1 VAPDQR
7 ANAADAL
14 RRCPLFSRVDDATLL
29 RCMESLRSR
38 RYRRNETIFHQ
49 GDPGDSLYV
58 IESGAVKI
66 VLPDPEGE
74 EGAII
79 ATLGPGDFF
88 GELALLD
95 GEEHSATAVALEAT
109 EAQVLRRDAF
119 DRLVDEDPNLR
130 RALFAGLV
138 GELRRLTQHVGEL
151 HFLNLPGRLALRIVR
166 MARDAEPGAR
176 GEIRLSWPFSQS
188 ELAAMI
194 GGTRQTVNRLLA
206 DFAAE
211 GLIRIEKETLVIPDL
226 ERLERAAER

>member
-1 VAPDQR
+1 MAADER
-7 ANAADAL
+7 TNAAEAL
-14 RRCPLFSRVDDATLL
+14 RRCILFSRLDDETLS
-29 RCMESLRSR
+29 RCIESLRSR

-79 ATLGPGDFF
+79 ATLSAGDFF

-95 GEEHSATAVALEAT
+95 GEDHSATVIALEAT
-109 EAQVLRRDAF
+109 EALVLRRDAF

-130 RALFAGLV
+130 RALFAGLA
-138 GELRRLTQHVGEL
+138 GELRRLTYHVGEL
-151 HFLNLPGRLALRIVR
+151 HFLNLPGRLARRIVR
-166 MARDAEPGAR
+166 MAREADADAH

-188 ELAAMI
+188 ELAGMI
-194 GGTRQTVNRLLA
+194 GGTRQTVNRLLS
-206 DFAAE
+206 DFTAE
-211 GLIRIEKETLVIPDL
+211 GLIRIEKETLVVPDL
-226 ERLERAAER
+226 ERLERAADR

>member
-1 VAPDQR
+1 VSAEMR
-7 ANAADAL
+7 VNAAEAL
-14 RRCPLFSRVDDATLL
+14 RRCVLFSRVDDQTLG
-29 RCMESLRSR
+29 RCVDSLRSR

-58 IESGAVKI
+58 IQAGAVKI

-79 ATLGPGDFF
+79 ATLGAGDFF

-95 GEEHSATAVALEAT
+95 GEPHSATAIALEAT
-109 EAQVLRRDAF
+109 EALVLRRDTF
-119 DRLVDEDPNLR
+119 DRLVDEDPSLR

-151 HFLNLPGRLALRIVR
+151 HFLNLPGRLAWRIVR
-166 MARDAEPGAR
+166 MAREADPSAE
-176 GEIRLSWPFSQS
+176 GEIHLSWPFSQS

-206 DFAAE
+206 DFTAE
-211 GLIRIEKETLVIPDL
+211 GLIRIEKETLVVPDL
-226 ERLERAAER
+226 ERLERAADR

>member
-1 VAPDQR
+1 M
-7 ANAADAL
+7 AADERAGAAAAL
-14 RRCPLFSRVDDATLL
+14 RRCILFSQLDDETMA
-29 RCMESLRSR
+29 RCTESLRSR

-58 IESGAVKI
+58 VERGAVKI

-79 ATLGPGDFF
+79 ATLRAGDFF

-95 GEEHSATAVALEAT
+95 GEDHSATAIALEAT
-109 EAQVLRRDAF
+109 DALVLRREAF

-138 GELRRLTQHVGEL
+138 GELRRLTYHVGEL
-151 HFLNLPGRLALRIVR
+151 HFLNLPGRLARRVVR
-166 MARDAEPGAR
+166 MAREADADAH

-194 GGTRQTVNRLLA
+194 GGTRQTVNRLLS
-206 DFAAE
+206 DFAAD

-226 ERLERAAER
+226 DRLERAAER

>member
-1 VAPDQR
+1 MDAERRVS
-7 ANAADAL
+7 AAGAL
-14 RRCPLFSRVDDATLL
+14 RRCPLFSRVDDVTLAH
-29 RCMESLRSR
+29 CAESLRSR

-58 IESGAVKI
+58 IESGSVKI
-66 VLPDPEGE
+66 VLPDPEGQ

-95 GEEHSATAVALEAT
+95 GEEHSATAVALEPTDAMI
-109 EAQVLRRDAF
+109 LRRDAF
-119 DRLVDEDPNLR
+119 DRLVDDEPLLR

-138 GELRRLTQHVGEL
+138 GELRRLTNHVGEL
-151 HFLNLPGRLALRIVR
+151 HFLNLPGRLARRIVR
-166 MARDAEPGAR
+166 MAREADPAAT
-176 GEIRLSWPFSQS
+176 GEVRLSWPFSQS

-206 DFAAE
+206 DFSAE
-211 GLIRIEKETLVIPDL
+211 GLIRIERDTLVVPDL
-226 ERLERAAER
+226 DRLERAADR

>member
-1 VAPDQR
+1 MSAEMR
-7 ANAADAL
+7 ANAAEAL
-14 RRCPLFSRVDDATLL
+14 RRCVLFSRVDDQTLG
-29 RCMESLRSR
+29 RCVDSLRSR

-58 IESGAVKI
+58 IQAGAVKI

-79 ATLGPGDFF
+79 ATLGAGDFF

-95 GEEHSATAVALEAT
+95 GEPHSATAIALEGT
-109 EAQVLRRDAF
+109 EALVLRRDAF
-119 DRLVDEDPNLR
+119 DRLVDEDPSLR

-151 HFLNLPGRLALRIVR
+151 HFLNLPGRLAWRIVR
-166 MARDAEPGAR
+166 MAREADPSAE
-176 GEIRLSWPFSQS
+176 GEIHLSWPFSQS

-206 DFAAE
+206 DFTAE
-211 GLIRIEKETLVIPDL
+211 GLIRIEKETLVVPDL
-226 ERLERAAER
+226 ERLERAADR

>member
-1 VAPDQR
+1 VSAEMR
-7 ANAADAL
+7 VNAAEAL
-14 RRCPLFSRVDDATLL
+14 RRCVLFSRVDDQTLG
-29 RCMESLRSR
+29 RCVDSLRSR

-58 IESGAVKI
+58 IQAGAVKI

-79 ATLGPGDFF
+79 ATLGAGDFF

-95 GEEHSATAVALEAT
+95 GEPHSATAIALEGT
-109 EAQVLRRDAF
+109 EALVLRRDTF
-119 DRLVDEDPNLR
+119 DRLVDEDPSLR

-151 HFLNLPGRLALRIVR
+151 HFLNLPGRLAWRIVR
-166 MARDAEPGAR
+166 MAREADPSAE
-176 GEIRLSWPFSQS
+176 GEIHLSWPFSQS

-206 DFAAE
+206 DFTAE
-211 GLIRIEKETLVIPDL
+211 GLIRIEKETLVVPDL
-226 ERLERAAER
+226 ERLERAADR